1 VDSGPIAFRPLRR
14 DDFPLLTTWL
24 AEPRVAR
31 WWNHET
37 TPEAVE
43 RDFGPT
49 IDGHDATEMFVAHL
63 GERPFG
69 FVQRYPVAAYAEYLA
84 ELTAITDVPPGAL
97 SIDYF
102 IGEPDLRGRGLGAA
116 MIAAFVDRSFT
127 AHPDA
132 RDVLVPVSTANAGSW
147 RALQRAGFRR
157 VAEGELAPDNP
168 RDGRDHYVYAIRRSG

>member
-1 VDSGPIAFRPLRR
+1 MDRGLIEFRPLRR
-14 DDFPLLTTWL
+14 DDFRLLATWL

-37 TPEAVE
+37 SPEAVE

-49 IDGHDATEMFVAHL
+49 IDGHDSTEMFVAHL
-63 GERPFG
+63 DDRPFG
-69 FVQRYPVAAYAEYLA
+69 FAQRHPIAAYADYLA
-84 ELTAITDVPPGAL
+84 ELTAVTDVPPGAL

-116 MIAAFVDRSFT
+116 MISAFVRASFS
-127 AHPDA
+127 AYPKA

-147 RALQRAGFRR
+147 RALERAGFHRA
-157 VAEGELAPDNP
+157 AEGELAPDNP
-168 RDGRDHYVYAIRRSG
+168 RDVRDHYVYAIRCSG